1 MNESLIFGIIIG
13 GVVASIFWFF
23 TKRKS
28 GTIDNTVI
36 LEKEKENE
44 ILKKEIEGRKTI
56 EEDLRK
62 SLTKE
67 Q

>member
-36 LEKEKENE
+36 LE
-44 ILKKEIEGRKTI
+44 
-56 EEDLRK
+56 
-62 SLTKE
+62 
-67 Q
+67 